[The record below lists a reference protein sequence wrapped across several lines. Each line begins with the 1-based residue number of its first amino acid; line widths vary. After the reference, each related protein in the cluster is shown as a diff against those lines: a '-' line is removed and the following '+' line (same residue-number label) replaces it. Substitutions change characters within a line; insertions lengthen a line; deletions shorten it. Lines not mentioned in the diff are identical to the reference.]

1 MAVLSAS
8 SGEHGVSP
16 SRNDDVLVEGMEDG
30 SIRLS
35 RPLFPVGELLDG
47 GKVGP
52 CLGHGPLHDLVGS
65 LLRQQGLDEPSNQ
78 EDVFMDHVGPFGPGT
93 TVGAARG
100 VERSPY
106 PFAGGPAGGR
116 RRPVVG
122 VLFGFGGAKGLV
134 GFDPATIVDIRVV
147 FHRSNLS
154 ARGGLTGVGSGAS
167 KRRWFFT

>member
-1 MAVLSAS
+1 
-8 SGEHGVSP
+8 
-16 SRNDDVLVEGMEDG
+16 
-30 SIRLS
+30 
-35 RPLFPVGELLDG
+35 
-47 GKVGP
+47 
-52 CLGHGPLHDLVGS
+52 
-65 LLRQQGLDEPSNQ
+65 
-78 EDVFMDHVGPFGPGT
+78 MDHVGPFGPGT

-106 PFAGGPAGGR
+106 PFAGGPAGGG

-134 GFDPATIVDIRVV
+134 GFDPATVVNIRVV